1 MTKQANGHAL
11 SEIPMLRA
19 GDSSQP
25 APSHTIVETQR
36 GKDFASGGYQ
46 LVRDG
51 RVVARGSAQE
61 IMFALSDQGVRGAG
75 KIIGLHLKDGRQVAF
90 KIRTQDEVAAGVS
103 AIVWRSDRGEP
114 K

>member
-1 MTKQANGHAL
+1 MTKQANGYAL

-46 LVRDG
+46 LVCDG
-51 RVVARGSAQE
+51 RVVARGSARE
-61 IMFALSDQGVRGAG
+61 IMFALADRGVLGAG
-75 KIIGLHLKDGRQVAF
+75 TVIGLHLKDGRRAAF
-90 KIRTQDEVAAGVS
+90 KLRTKAERDAKVS
-103 AIVWRSDRGEP
+103 AVVRDQGELQ
-114 K
+114 